1 MASLQDDLARIPAA
15 NRDKPKFRAVIEAS
29 VQPFVDLHNA
39 LASMPAAFDVDQAIG
54 AQLDQVGT
62 WVGLARAVQIPLTGI
77 YFTLDDAHLG
87 FDQGVWKQPHDPT
100 EGVTRLDDD
109 TYRLLLKAKI
119 RANHWDG
126 APDSMADML
135 NAIFG
140 ADTHV
145 FVQDN
150 GDMSITVGIAG
161 QIPHAAFLA
170 ILTRGYLALKPEG
183 VRVAYVIV
191 TPENGA
197 PLFGFDVHNACIS
210 GFDTGAWGRII

>member
-39 LASMPAAFDVDQAIG
+39 LASMPAAFD
-54 AQLDQVGT
+54 
-62 WVGLARAVQIPLTGI
+62 
-77 YFTLDDAHLG
+77 
-87 FDQGVWKQPHDPT
+87 FDQGVGKQPHDPT
-100 EGVTRLDDD
+100 EGVTRRDDD

-150 GDMSITVGIAG
+150 GDMSITVGI
-161 QIPHAAFLA
+161 
-170 ILTRGYLALKPEG
+170 
-183 VRVAYVIV
+183 
-191 TPENGA
+191 
-197 PLFGFDVHNACIS
+197 
-210 GFDTGAWGRII
+210 